1 MKTLLCGFVR
11 SECGAISFEDGLTVF
26 SLTVGFIAAL
36 ALMNG
41 TIVELYA
48 TIFRHLPGLH

>member
-1 MKTLLCGFVR
+1 MKTLFCGFVQNER
-11 SECGAISFEDGLTVF
+11 GAVSFEDGLAVF

-48 TIFRHLPGLH
+48 AIFRHLPGVR

>member
-1 MKTLLCGFVR
+1 MKTLFCGSVQNER
-11 SECGAISFEDGLTVF
+11 GAVSFEDGLTVF

-48 TIFRHLPGLH
+48 TIFRHLPGVR

>member
-1 MKTLLCGFVR
+1 MKTLICGFVQDE
-11 SECGAISFEDGLTVF
+11 SGAISFEDGLTVF

-48 TIFRHLPGLH
+48 TIFRHLPGVH